1 MSIYSVYVRNGVHWL
16 LNSSDP
22 TQVELPAGT
31 AFEGWTLFSPLM
43 LPANVIGHGVS
54 FSPLTG
60 GRVFVSTD
68 RIDFRTAIAD
78 QEAALAI
85 AEQILRWLR
94 FSTGQARLG
103 TSIVGHQLQPD
114 DVQLELLSV
123 DDESAPVA
131 HPVRH
136 VEFSGVTFELL
147 TEALRQN
154 PTLAVPLYSEVL
166 LDAIEA
172 SFVSDPRKAI
182 LYSAIA
188 VEVMAST
195 RIQEAFDQAS
205 AGMPDS
211 LRLIEIDQS
220 GGRRI
225 RKDPIFDELQ
235 KTSQRNF
242 KFLLHEL
249 PLYVERHSVMLE
261 DASLYRELLLL
272 HTTRNDLVHRAS
284 LEEGDRLPLDHN
296 GMHRALDAVVAAFRW
311 SRCRWPVRNTAER
324 TRRWMDREAARRIAG

>member
-1 MSIYSVYVRNGVHWL
+1 MGIYSIYVRNEVYWI

-22 TQVELPAGT
+22 THVELPAGT
-31 AFEGWTLFSPLM
+31 AFDGWTIFSPLM
-43 LPANVIGHGVS
+43 LPANVIGRGVS
-54 FSPLTG
+54 FSPLTE
-60 GRVFVSTD
+60 GRFFVSTD
-68 RIDFRTAIAD
+68 RIDFRTTTTD
-78 QEAALAI
+78 QDAALRI

-103 TSIVGHQLQPD
+103 TNIVSHQLQSD
-114 DVQLELLSV
+114 DAQVELLSI
-123 DDESAPVA
+123 DNESAPLA
-131 HPVRH
+131 RPLRH
-136 VEFSGVTFELL
+136 VEFSGITFELL

-154 PTLAVPLYSEVL
+154 PNLAVPLYSEVL

-195 RIQEAFDQAS
+195 RIQEAFDQAL
-205 AGMPDS
+205 AGTPDS
-211 LRLIEIDQS
+211 LRLIELEQS

-272 HTTRNDLVHRAS
+272 HTTRNDLVHRAT

-311 SRCRWPVRNTAER
+311 FGAAGRYVTMRNELDGGWTAK
-324 TRRWMDREAARRIAG
+324 RRAG

>member
-1 MSIYSVYVRNGVHWL
+1 MSIYSVYLRNGVNWIL
-16 LNSSDP
+16 KSSDP
-22 TQVELPAGT
+22 THVEFPAGT
-31 AFEGWTLFSPLM
+31 AFDGWTLFSPLM
-43 LPANVIGHGVS
+43 LPAKAIGRGAS
-54 FSPLTG
+54 LSPLTG
-60 GRVFVSTD
+60 GRVLVSTD
-68 RIDFRTAIAD
+68 RIDFRAATAD
-78 QEAALAI
+78 QDAALI
-85 AEQILRWLR
+85 VAEQILRWLR

-103 TSIVGHQLQPD
+103 TNIVGHQLQAD
-114 DVQLELLSV
+114 DVQVELLHIDDRSV
-123 DDESAPVA
+123 PVA
-131 HPVRH
+131 TPVRH

-154 PTLAVPLYSEVL
+154 PTLSVPLYSEVL

-172 SFVSDPRKAI
+172 SLVSDPRKAI

-205 AGMPDS
+205 VETPHS
-211 LRLIEIDQS
+211 LRVIEVDQS

-284 LEEGDRLPLDHN
+284 LEEGDRLPLDHS

-311 SRCRWPVRNTAER
+311 FGAAGRYVTMRNELDAGWTAKPPR
-324 TRRWMDREAARRIAG
+324 VG